1 MPRNAMKSN
10 SGVAVECDDNQIW
23 WWFIPNL
30 GEACVRVVL
39 EFWKQNVCEEENKK
53 RRWEGKCEGKREVT
67 IKTRNLVKVL
77 FVTA

>member
-1 MPRNAMKSN
+1 MITR
-10 SGVAVECDDNQIW
+10 SGGGLYLIW
-23 WWFIPNL
+23 
-30 GEACVRVVL
+30 EKRACVRVVL
-39 EFWKQNVCEEENKK
+39 EFWKQNICEEENKK